1 MKKVILKILTLTLS
15 VLFTLSNSVSAK
27 TPRYPNTYS
36 KDFMADAPWRVQG
49 KTAKIPV
56 GFFIKDSDYN
66 DLPDLNSVEIY
77 LLKKD
82 GTQEK
87 IYYHSFG
94 GIRLSQVYWEWVAEN
109 FENAENTTLNGK
121 PITAENLGYDVG
133 DVIELKAYIRGSDQW
148 WQGGSFSISRRL
160 RVFVENPFP
169 KPDSDWLYGDAHYH
183 TRYTTNVYEYGAGMA
198 TIRASLGS
206 LGLDWV
212 TTTDHASNYS
222 WYDLNESRWG
232 QLKNEIAEFND
243 PTSDLPFIIGEE
255 IACEPVAG
263 TDKDVI
269 HLLTYNNDSFIPGTI
284 NSLND
289 ALLSLESRL
298 AETESD
304 SNNVLA
310 FAAHP
315 SDTTDIFGVGDIRV
329 WSDTNFQT
337 AMKFQN
343 FYGLEVWNT
352 RKTMSSTPGGNLDH
366 INPFTGA
373 NGGWIT
379 KESEGDSGNHFLPNL
394 EAAISK
400 WIILLENNLNPIR
413 KVVIN
418 GGSDAHGDLN
428 YFSNM
433 GFNLERLDT
442 NDNAIGKVRT
452 LVYAPEHNKNSVLD
466 ALQNGNSIITDG
478 PTLLI
483 GVDVN
488 NDEKLVR
495 KEGDFIIG
503 DIIPVQNPDVIPLMI
518 SWQLYN
524 NIPIQT
530 INIYMGDE
538 KIYEFR
544 PQSDAEH
551 GYTEIQISLEN
562 KQLDSYLRAECITD
576 TFVNYSGFSDRYRA
590 YTNPV
595 WLQLS
600 DTMKGDIDGNRSV
613 DMRDTIS
620 ILKIVAGMNPEI
632 LIRKSNE
639 VGTDGKIGIEEAVYT
654 LKVISEMK

>member
-15 VLFTLSNSVSAK
+15 VLFALSNSGLAK

-49 KTAKIPV
+49 KKTKIPV
-56 GFFIKDSDYN
+56 GFFIKDSDDN
-66 DLPDLNSVEIY
+66 DLPDLNYVEIY

-87 IYYHSFG
+87 IYSHSFG
-94 GIRLSQVYWEWVAEN
+94 GLRLNQFYWEWVAES
-109 FENAENTTLNGK
+109 FENAEDATLNGK

-133 DVIELKAYIRGSDQW
+133 DIIELKAYIRGSDQW

-169 KPDSDWLYGDAHYH
+169 KPDSDWLYGDDHYH
-183 TRYTTNVYEYGAGMA
+183 TKYTTNPYEYGAGIA
-198 TIRASLGS
+198 TIRSSLES

-222 WYDLNESRWG
+222 WYDLNETRWG
-232 QLKNEIAEFND
+232 QLKNEIAEFNN
-243 PTSDLPFIIGEE
+243 PSSGLPFIIGEE
-255 IACEPVAG
+255 IACEPIAG
-263 TDKDVI
+263 TDKNVI

-284 NSLND
+284 NVFND

-298 AETESD
+298 TETVSD

-352 RKTMSSTPGGNLDH
+352 RKTMSSPGGNLDH

-373 NGGWIT
+373 DGGWAT
-379 KESEGDSGNHFLPNL
+379 KESEGDKDNHFLPNL
-394 EAAISK
+394 ESAISK
-400 WIILLENNLNPIR
+400 WILLLENNLNPIR
-413 KVVIN
+413 KIVIN
-418 GGSDAHGDLN
+418 AGSDAHGDLN

-433 GFNLERLDT
+433 GLNLERLST

-452 LVYAPEHNKNSVLD
+452 LVYAPEHDKSSVLG

-478 PTLLI
+478 PSLLI

-488 NDEKLVR
+488 NDEKLVK
-495 KEGDFIIG
+495 KEGDFIVG
-503 DIIPVQNPDVIPLMI
+503 DIISVQNSDVIPLMI

-524 NIPIQT
+524 SISIQT
-530 INIYMGDE
+530 VNIYLGNE
-538 KIYEFR
+538 KIHEFK
-544 PQSDAEH
+544 PENDVGD
-551 GYTEIQISLEN
+551 GYLKIQIPLKN
-562 KQLDSYLRAECITD
+562 RQLNSYLRAECITD
-576 TFVNYSGFSDRYRA
+576 TFVNYSGFNDRYRA
-590 YTNPV
+590 YTNPI
-595 WLQLS
+595 WLQDS
-600 DTMKGDIDGNRSV
+600 DIMKGDIDGNLSV

-620 ILKIVAGMNPEI
+620 ILKIVSGVTPDI
-632 LIRKSNE
+632 LIHKSNGI
-639 VGTDGKIGIEEAVYT
+639 GTDGKIGIEDAVYT
-654 LKVISEMK
+654 LKVIPKMK